1 MYNFLT
7 IFIQMVNPIFDQV
20 TMFCNTLSD
29 ALTWPATGSGMTFAF
44 ALGAVGYVLPEGIR
58 SLARQ
63 WHGSIDE
70 QFGNINN
77 LVTRLAAHP
86 EWMFP
91 PQLLM
96 QLTENRDQLQALLNK
111 CRTPDA
117 SQSDRL
123 LRSALLKST
132 VGLCLQQVRLWV
144 YGAFAV
150 ETLKAEDVHELGFLL
165 PGENA
170 GYHRRTQATDIV
182 AEVKVSVVTEEIIR
196 VVVDQSAGENA
207 AAVVH
212 GWPRGV
218 HHALIVIY
226 AADGTTE
233 VYRSLTTRLHNDI
246 RMPDGSRGKLFIIRA
261 SFLKHV
267 DDTPRFGNAPTF
279 SMPLTTNDLAIIL
292 DRQAHEEY
300 EAHSQAVEK
309 QRKEL
314 GD

>member
-7 IFIQMVNPIFDQV
+7 NFIQTVNPIFDQV
-20 TMFCNTLSD
+20 TMFCN
-29 ALTWPATGSGMTFAF
+29 ALWEAAAWPATGSGMTLAF
-44 ALGAVGYVLPEGIR
+44 ALGAVGYVLPEGLR
-58 SLARQ
+58 TLSRQ

-77 LVTRLAAHP
+77 VVTRLAAHP
-86 EWMFP
+86 EWNIP
-91 PQLLM
+91 GQLLA
-96 QLTENRDQLQALLNK
+96 QLIANRDQLQALLNK

-117 SQSDRL
+117 SQTDRL

-132 VGLCLQQVRLWV
+132 VGLCLQQVRLWA

-150 ETLKAEDVHELGFLL
+150 DSLTAEDIHELGFLL

-170 GYHRRTQATDIV
+170 GRHERAEATDTL
-182 AEVKVSVVTEEIIR
+182 AEVKVSVVSEDIIR

-233 VYRSLTTRLHNDI
+233 VLRTLTTRLHNDI
-246 RMPDGSRGKLFIIRA
+246 RMPDGSRGKLFIIKA

-300 EAHSQAVEK
+300 EAHSQEAERHR
-309 QRKEL
+309 QEL